1 MKKFFEYLGLLTL
14 TCFSFFYTEQT
25 ASVVKELDD
34 IMINIKKEADSY
46 SVEAH
51 QAIINDNTIIPGIN
65 GKKVNVNASYQKMRK
80 TGNFNVENFVYDKVN
95 PENVLE
101 DNLDKYI
108 ISGNENK
115 KQVSLIFLV
124 DSYANVDKI
133 LNIVDKYE
141 AKTNFFVD
149 GKWFE
154 ENNDKVLELVKLGHN
169 IGNLSYNLDYQDSS
183 FVWMDTIIKKVAGQK
198 RSFCYKTE
206 KKEDLNKCVL
216 QKNYTI
222 SPVVEISSNPFN
234 TAKNNIKN
242 GSIIAFKINNSLIK
256 ELDLIMKYIKSRDLE
271 VVNLETLLSEDVW

>member
-34 IMINIKKEADSY
+34 IMVNIKKEADNY
-46 SVEAH
+46 LVEA
-51 QAIINDNTIIPGIN
+51 QPAVINDNTIIPGIS
-65 GKKVNVNASYQKMRK
+65 GKRVNVNASYQKMRK
-80 TGNFNVENFVYDKVN
+80 IGNFNTEYFVYDHIK
-95 PENVLE
+95 PKEVLE
-101 DNLDKYI
+101 ENLDKYI
-108 ISGNENK
+108 ISGNETR

-124 DSYANVDKI
+124 DSYSNVNKVLDVI
-133 LNIVDKYE
+133 NKYE
-141 AKTNFFVD
+141 FKTNFFVD

-154 ENNDKVLELVKLGHN
+154 ENNDKVLELIKSGHN

-198 RSFCYKTE
+198 VSFCYKTE
-206 KKEDLNKCVL
+206 RQEDLEKCVL

-234 TAKNNIKN
+234 TAKVNIKN
-242 GSIIAFKINNSLIK
+242 GSIIAFKINNNLIK
-256 ELDLIMKYIKSRDLE
+256 ELDLIIKYIKSRDLDI
-271 VVNLETLLSEDVW
+271 VNLSTLLSEDV

>member
-101 DNLDKYI
+101 DNLDKYV

-141 AKTNFFVD
+141 VKTNFFVD

-271 VVNLETLLSEDVW
+271 VVNLETLLSEDV